1 MLHDIFCERLTGN
14 VKNSYVSS
22 QCVLHLFVR
31 NILISIFPKSFPLLD
46 HSKYFSG
53 LESTILINGT
63 GKNPIPSPGHFF
75 HKIYRAFQALEL
87 NLLKICQKG
96 NLSSS
101 NPFDRQRNSLIASV
115 SETGFKL
122 FNRFCA
128 GLICRMD
135 DDGRI
140 TRRSFI

>member
-1 MLHDIFCERLTGN
+1 MLHDIFCEGLTGN

-22 QCVLHLFVR
+22 QRVSCLFVR
-31 NILISIFPKSFPLLD
+31 NILISIFPNSSPRLG

-53 LESTILINGT
+53 LESTMLINGR
-63 GKNPIPSPGHFF
+63 GINQIASFGHFF
-75 HKIYRAFQALEL
+75 HKIYRAFSALEL

-96 NLSSS
+96 HLSSI
-101 NPFDRQRNSLIASV
+101 NPLDRQRNSLIASV
-115 SETGFKL
+115 SEPGFKL

-128 GLICRMD
+128 GLICSMD

-140 TRRSFI
+140 TRRSSI